1 MKIEKLLK
9 KAITEFTKQN
19 PKAEI
24 RSCFLA
30 EGSGSFRNWS
40 EASFHT
46 DIAFDLHGRMK
57 YRLFNG
63 RGIVKCWASD
73 EFGRGNCP
81 LFRGKRRR

>member
-1 MKIEKLLK
+1 MVRAGQKMKIEKLLK

-40 EASFHT
+40 EASFHFEYVEEAGGT
-46 DIAFDLHGRMK
+46 YKETYIKICAD
-57 YRLFNG
+57 
-63 RGIVKCWASD
+63 
-73 EFGRGNCP
+73 
-81 LFRGKRRR
+81 